1 MNIPKIVV
9 SPAEWAIVHNIL
21 QRHVPGREVWAF
33 GSRAKW
39 TSKEFSDLDLAIIGD
54 EPLSITTLAS
64 LSEDFSESELP
75 YKVDIVD
82 WATTSPSFRKVI
94 EADKVVIQKGN
105 QGCKIDFEWKST
117 TLGQVCN
124 SQGGAIQT
132 GPFGSQLHTSDYKE
146 LGVPVVMPTNIGDGG
161 LVEDGIA
168 RIGEADVE
176 RLSQHKL
183 RLGDIVFSR
192 RGDVTKNALI
202 SVREVGWLC
211 GTGCLKVRLGDESI
225 ANAKFIS
232 HYLRQPDTKEW
243 LIRHAVGAT
252 MPNLNTGILS
262 AVPVHLPPLQTQLEI
277 AAMLDALDDKI
288 ALLRETNFT
297 LEAIAQALFKSWFVD
312 FDPVRA
318 KAEGREPEGIPHEIA
333 DLFPSEFEE
342 SVKGEIPKEWGVVTF
357 GDIVDVVGGGTPST
371 KKPEYWE
378 GGTHYWATPKD
389 LSGMDT
395 PVLLD
400 TERKITDEGLKKI
413 SSGLLP
419 VGTLLMSSRAPIGYL
434 AIAEVPV
441 AINQG
446 FIAMKPKASIS
457 NLYLLHLVRSQMDE
471 IKSHSNGSTFMEI
484 SKSVFRPLRVIAPP
498 ASVIHAFDSI
508 VRSLYKR
515 LVENQRQIGSL
526 TELRDTLLPRLM
538 SGKLRISNAESLV

>member
-1 MNIPKIVV
+1 MLLDVRPDHLKIVQD
-9 SPAEWAIVHNIL
+9 IL
-21 QRHVPGREVWAF
+21 QRFVPDREVWAF

-39 TSKEFSDLDLAIIGD
+39 LAKEYSDLDLCVLG
-54 EPLSITTLAS
+54 ETPLSFRTLGLLEEAF
-64 LSEDFSESELP
+64 DESDLP
-75 YKVDIVD
+75 YKVDVVD

-94 EADKVVIQKGN
+94 EAGKVVIQKGN
-105 QGCKIDFEWKST
+105 QSCKIDFEWKST

-225 ANAKFIS
+225 ASAKFIS

-288 ALLRETNFT
+288 TLLRETNTT

-318 KAEGREPEGIPHEIA
+318 KAEGCEPEGTTPEISA
-333 DLFPSEFEE
+333 IFPSEFQDSEL
-342 SVKGEIPKEWGVVTF
+342 GEIPQGWTIRRL
-357 GDIVDVVGGGTPST
+357 GDALELAYGKALKATDRSPGTVPVYGSGGITGYHNQHLVAGPSVIVGRKGTVGSL
-371 KKPEYWE
+371 YWE
-378 GGTHYWATPKD
+378 DRPFFPIDTVFYVKPKVPP
-389 LSGMDT
+389 LT
-395 PVLLD
+395 FCYYLLRTLGLD
-400 TERKITDEGLKKI
+400 SMNTDAAVPGLNRDNAYRLTYVMPTDE
-413 SSGLLP
+413 
-419 VGTLLMSSRAPIGYL
+419 
-434 AIAEVPV
+434 
-441 AINQG
+441 
-446 FIAMKPKASIS
+446 
-457 NLYLLHLVRSQMDE
+457 
-471 IKSHSNGSTFMEI
+471 
-484 SKSVFRPLRVIAPP
+484 VFR
-498 ASVIHAFDSI
+498 AFDNCVTSLREKI
-508 VRSLYKR
+508 FASSEEVRNLS
-515 LVENQRQIGSL
+515 EI
-526 TELRDTLLPRLM
+526 RDAFLPRLM
-538 SGKLRISNAESLV
+538 SGKLRIPELQEAIEEAAV